1 MFYFKTRS
9 LEERT
14 KLIKYLK
21 DNGVQ
26 AVFHY
31 IPLHNSPAGKKF
43 GKFNG
48 EDKYTTLESEKLIR
62 LPMYYGITKADQDV
76 VIKEIREFYK

>member
-1 MFYFKTRS
+1 MFFALSSGWKR
-9 LEERT
+9 RWW
-14 KLIKYLK
+14 IKYLK

>member
-1 MFYFKTRS
+1 M
-9 LEERT
+9 
-14 KLIKYLK
+14 IKYLK

>member
-1 MFYFKTRS
+1 M
-9 LEERT
+9 
-14 KLIKYLK
+14 
-21 DNGVQ
+21 
-26 AVFHY
+26 
-31 IPLHNSPAGKKF
+31 
-43 GKFNG
+43 

>member
-9 LEERT
+9 LEERA

-31 IPLHNSPAGKKF
+31 IPLHNSPAGKS
-43 GKFNG
+43 
-48 EDKYTTLESEKLIR
+48 LENLMEKIN
-62 LPMYYGITKADQDV
+62 IQH
-76 VIKEIREFYK
+76 